1 MAPLTLPLRAPS
13 THTQP
18 LPHSPST
25 HTAMGNVP
33 SGALA
38 KAAPIHEAAAMD
50 NVGKLRA
57 LLAEGE
63 DVNAVDKVRAERGR
77 GRGGERGNPAF
88 CGGSLGDA
96 LHTGLRGW

>member
-1 MAPLTLPLRAPS
+1 
-13 THTQP
+13 
-18 LPHSPST
+18 
-25 HTAMGNVP
+25 MGNIP

-57 LLAEGE
+57 LLEEGE

-77 GRGGERGNPAF
+77 GKSGERGNPAF
-88 CGGSLGDA
+88 HGGSLGGA
-96 LHTGLRGW
+96 LHTGVRGW